1 MSTYIKLS
9 KSQLT
14 KIIQLGRLLGKMLG
28 YLGKK
33 KLLDLAVS
41 LAKDILPKLGT
52 KPTSSVLDKI
62 EIKINWERIVWARKG
77 FTLFSSNEDMG
88 DIIKF
93 VESLEKSSLIDGA
106 TETVKHEIKKQTRS
120 WISWV
125 AASLVALM
133 VSSMMKPV
141 AFSLINA
148 ITEKGQEGGFLPLLA
163 LVLMMKV

>member
-1 MSTYIKLS
+1 MGGI
-9 KSQLT
+9 
-14 KIIQLGRLLGKMLG
+14 
-28 YLGKK
+28 
-33 KLLDLAVS
+33 
-41 LAKDILPKLGT
+41 
-52 KPTSSVLDKI
+52 
-62 EIKINWERIVWARKG
+62 IKI
-77 FTLFSSNEDMG
+77 
-88 DIIKF
+88 

-141 AFSLINA
+141 GFSLINA